1 MIIGIILFILFC
13 YLIGHLLG
21 TSKKQLL
28 KDSQRKYE
36 KLETEL
42 EQLKIEVIKNQLK
55 EEDKIEIYCGGR

>member
-1 MIIGIILFILFC
+1 MAIL
-13 YLIGHLLG
+13 
-21 TSKKQLL
+21 TKNTTKKQLL